1 MFKTE
6 EKVFSFFLGNIVNNL
21 FNTLNYIWW
30 ILESS
35 NMKGSFSLFKLKR
48 VVSKFE
54 NTGKIL
60 CLVMK

>member
-21 FNTLNYIWW
+21 FNTLKYIWW

-35 NMKGSFSLFKLKR
+35 NMKGSFSLFK
-48 VVSKFE
+48 
-54 NTGKIL
+54 
-60 CLVMK
+60 